1 MCYNRTAGVTSMS
14 KDELFAAVDAYIERL
29 FVGEDAL
36 LEAVLRSTV
45 EAGMPPIQVSAVQG
59 KFLYLLAKLCR
70 ARRILEVGTLAG
82 YSAIWLARAL
92 PPDGRLIS
100 LEVDPKHAAIAQKNL
115 ERAGLAERVEIVIG
129 PALETLPGLQ
139 SRGEPPFDMVFIDA
153 DKENYTAY
161 LDWALKLTRAGGL
174 IVADNVI
181 REGQVLAPEDSFAQG
196 VRDFN
201 AALAAEPRVE
211 AVLLQQVGV
220 KGYDGMAIALVK

>member
-1 MCYNRTAGVTSMS
+1 MS